1 MSADAPETTRSFQAD
16 RAARPD
22 ENPDDQSVFGDGQSR
37 QDHEVA
43 AHLRRNTLIQLAHG
57 LFGQTGFRL
66 VSAPTFLPAYL
77 FLLSGSDFVV
87 GLARSLQG
95 AGTVA
100 SPMLGASL
108 IGHRKR
114 FLGVTL
120 ASSALMRVQ
129 ILGLA
134 LAGFVL
140 GGASAQ
146 SSGSPAI
153 AAVVAI
159 IVFLAFMGF
168 FQGVAQVTM
177 NALRAKVIPINRR
190 GIVSGA
196 RHFLAGLTSAGVSYA
211 AGAYI
216 IDANLFGNGYASVF
230 LLAFGITCVG
240 LFALALT
247 HEPTATSLR
256 PRASIKETFQAVG
269 PILRAQPAFRRF
281 FIARAVAS
289 CGSMALPF
297 YILYANTVMELTGAN
312 LGLLTTVWMLTS
324 STANLIWGALADRY
338 GYKVVMV
345 VTLACWI
352 ASHVQLLFVQNI
364 VDVIVFFVLMGSAYG
379 GFSQSGQNMV
389 LEFGRPADI
398 PIRLAASGSAVNLVS
413 AVGPFVG
420 GLVVTLAGYA
430 AMFVATTVLQAIAL
444 LIILL
449 AVPEPRASL
458 HR

>member
-1 MSADAPETTRSFQAD
+1 MNAAGPGPTGRRAV

-22 ENPDDQSVFGDGQSR
+22 KSPADSTDRRTGEAL
-37 QDHEVA
+37 EVA

-66 VSAPTFLPAYL
+66 VAAPTFLPAYL

-87 GLARSLQG
+87 GLARSLQA

-120 ASSALMRVQ
+120 ASSALMRLQ

-134 LAGFVL
+134 LAGFAL
-140 GGASAQ
+140 GGAGGST
-146 SSGSPAI
+146 GSPAI
-153 AAVVAI
+153 AAVVAVT
-159 IVFLAFMGF
+159 VFLACMGF

-177 NALRAKVIPINRR
+177 NALRAKVIPIHRR

-211 AGAYI
+211 AGAYLI
-216 IDANLFGNGYASVF
+216 AANTFGNGYASVF
-230 LLAFGITCVG
+230 LLAFGITCIG
-240 LFALALT
+240 LFVLALT

-256 PRASIKETFQAVG
+256 PRASIAETFKAVG
-269 PILRAQPAFRRF
+269 PILRGQPAFRRF
-281 FIARAVAS
+281 FVARALAS

-297 YILYANTVMELTGAN
+297 YILYAGTLMELTGAV

-324 STANLIWGALADRY
+324 SMANLIWGALADRY

-345 VTLACWI
+345 ATLACWI
-352 ASHVQLLFVQNI
+352 ASHVQLLFVEG
-364 VDVIVFFVLMGSAYG
+364 VTGAIVFYVLMGSAYG
-379 GFSQSGQNMV
+379 GFTQSGQNMV

-398 PIRLAASGSAVNLVS
+398 PIRLAASGSAVNLVG

-420 GLVVTLAGYA
+420 GLVVVLTGYV
-430 AMFVATTVLQAIAL
+430 AMFVTTTLVQAVAL
-444 LIILL
+444 VIMLV
-449 AVPEPRASL
+449 AVPEPRSC
-458 HR
+458 R

>member
-1 MSADAPETTRSFQAD
+1 MVSAGEPEPTTGSRIERAPPPD
-16 RAARPD
+16 HARKGNDPR
-22 ENPDDQSVFGDGQSR
+22 QSSHDG
-37 QDHEVA
+37 EA
-43 AHLRRNTLIQLAHG
+43 LAHLRRNTLIQLAHG

-77 FLLSGSDFVV
+77 FLLSGSEFVV

-95 AGTVA
+95 TGTVA
-100 SPMLGASL
+100 SPMIGASL

-129 ILGLA
+129 ILGIA
-134 LAGFVL
+134 VAGFVL
-140 GGASAQ
+140 GGTSRATD
-146 SSGSPAI
+146 GPAVG
-153 AAVVAI
+153 AVVAI
-159 IVFLAFMGF
+159 IVFLALMGF

-216 IDANLFGNGYASVF
+216 IDADLFGNGYASVF
-230 LLAFGITCVG
+230 LFAFGITCVG

-256 PRASIKETFQAVG
+256 PRASITETFKAVG
-269 PILRAQPAFRRF
+269 PILRDQPAFRRF
-281 FIARAVAS
+281 FVARAIAS

-297 YILYANTVMELTGAN
+297 YILFAGTRMELTGAT

-324 STANLIWGALADRY
+324 STVNLIWGVLADRY
-338 GYKVVMV
+338 GYKLVIVA
-345 VTLACWI
+345 TLACWI
-352 ASHVQLLFVQNI
+352 VSHIQLLFAASVL
-364 VDVIVFFVLMGSAYG
+364 DVIVFFVLMGAASG
-379 GFSQSGQNMV
+379 GFNQSGQNMV
-389 LEFGRPADI
+389 LEFGRLEDI

-413 AVGPFVG
+413 AVGPVIG
-420 GLVVTLAGYA
+420 GGIVALTGYVPL
-430 AMFVATTVLQAIAL
+430 FVATTVLQAIAL
-444 LIILL
+444 VTILV
-449 AVPEPRASL
+449 AVPEPRRAYY
-458 HR
+458 R

>member
-1 MSADAPETTRSFQAD
+1 MSADRPEPTTSRRVDRTAPPKAPPTDSPD
-16 RAARPD
+16 RDAEAR
-22 ENPDDQSVFGDGQSR
+22 
-37 QDHEVA
+37 EVA
-43 AHLRRNTLIQLAHG
+43 AHLRRNTLTQLAHG

-120 ASSALMRVQ
+120 ASSALMRLQ

-140 GGASAQ
+140 GGTSG
-146 SSGSPAI
+146 STGSPAI
-153 AAVVAI
+153 AAVAAI
-159 IVFLAFMGF
+159 TVFLALMGF

-190 GIVSGA
+190 GIVSGG

-216 IDANLFGNGYASVF
+216 IDTNALGNGYAAVF
-230 LLAFGITCVG
+230 LLAFGITCIG

-247 HEPTATSLR
+247 REPTATSLR
-256 PRASIKETFQAVG
+256 PRASMTETFKAVG
-269 PILRAQPAFRRF
+269 PILRSQPAFRRF
-281 FIARAVAS
+281 FVARALAS

-297 YILYANTVMELTGAN
+297 YILYAGTRMELSGAN

-345 VTLACWI
+345 ATLACWI
-352 ASHVQLLFVQNI
+352 ASHVQLLFVED
-364 VDVIVFFVLMGSAYG
+364 VVGVIVFFVLMGSAYG

-398 PIRLAASGSAVNLVS
+398 PIRLAASGSAVNLVG

-420 GLVVTLAGYA
+420 GLMVALTGYV
-430 AMFVATTVLQAIAL
+430 AMFVTTTLLQAVAL
-444 LIILL
+444 VIILV
-449 AVPEPRASL
+449 AVPEPRYGAS
-458 HR
+458 R

>member
-1 MSADAPETTRSFQAD
+1 MSAAVEPTTGIRD
-16 RAARPD
+16 RAAGPD
-22 ENPDDQSVFGDGQSR
+22 KHPDDPSDRRDGQSL
-37 QDHEVA
+37 QDREVA
-43 AHLRRNTLIQLAHG
+43 DHLRRNTLIQLAHG
-57 LFGQTGFRL
+57 MFGQTGFRL

-95 AGTVA
+95 IGTVA
-100 SPMLGASL
+100 SPMIGASL

-120 ASSALMRVQ
+120 ASSALMRLQ

-140 GGASAQ
+140 GGT
-146 SSGSPAI
+146 SGTTGDPAV

-159 IVFLAFMGF
+159 IVFLALMGF

-230 LLAFGITCVG
+230 LLAFGITCIG

-256 PRASIKETFQAVG
+256 PRASTMETFKAVG
-269 PILRAQPAFRRF
+269 PILRSQPAFRRF
-281 FIARAVAS
+281 FMARALAS

-297 YILYANTVMELTGAN
+297 YILYAGTRMELTGAT

-324 STANLIWGALADRY
+324 STTNLVWGALADRR

-352 ASHVQLLFVQNI
+352 ASHVQLLFVEDLI
-364 VDVIVFFVLMGSAYG
+364 GVIVFFVLMGSASG
-379 GFSQSGQNMV
+379 GFNQSGQNMV

-398 PIRLAASGSAVNLVS
+398 PIRLAASGSAVNLVG

-420 GLVVTLAGYA
+420 GLVVVLTGYVA
-430 AMFVATTVLQAIAL
+430 LFVVTAVLQVIAL
-444 LIILL
+444 VTILF
-449 AVPEPRASL
+449 AVPEPRL
-458 HR
+458 RGP

>member
-1 MSADAPETTRSFQAD
+1 MSGRPQGSPLRNP
-16 RAARPD
+16 RHRNAAGPT
-22 ENPDDQSVFGDGQSR
+22 NPDSSDR
-37 QDHEVA
+37 ETEAKEVA

-77 FLLSGSDFVV
+77 FMLSGSDFVV

-120 ASSALMRVQ
+120 ASSALMRAQ

-134 LAGFVL
+134 VAGFVL
-140 GGASAQ
+140 GGTSG
-146 SSGSPAI
+146 STGSPAI

-159 IVFLAFMGF
+159 TVFLAFMGF

-190 GIVSGA
+190 GIVSGT
-196 RHFLAGLTSAGVSYA
+196 RHFLAGLMSAGVSYV

-216 IDANLFGNGYASVF
+216 IEANALGNGYASVF
-230 LLAFGITCVG
+230 LLAFGITCIG
-240 LFALALT
+240 LVALALT
-247 HEPTATSLR
+247 REPTATSLR
-256 PRASIKETFQAVG
+256 PRASMTETFKAVG
-269 PILRAQPAFRRF
+269 PILRGQPAFRRF
-281 FIARAVAS
+281 FLARALAS

-297 YILYANTVMELTGAN
+297 YILYAGTRMELTGAS

-352 ASHVQLLFVQNI
+352 ASHVQLLFVED
-364 VDVIVFFVLMGSAYG
+364 VVGVIVFFVLMGSAYG

-398 PIRLAASGSAVNLVS
+398 PIRLAASGSAVNLVG

-420 GLVVTLAGYA
+420 GLVVWSTGYVPL
-430 AMFVATTVLQAIAL
+430 FIATTVLQAIAL
-444 LIILL
+444 AIILV
-449 AVPEPRASL
+449 AVPEPRYRLA
-458 HR
+458 

>member
-1 MSADAPETTRSFQAD
+1 MSAGVEPATGFRD
-16 RAARPD
+16 RAVGPD
-22 ENPDDQSVFGDGQSR
+22 KQPGDQPDRRDGQSL
-37 QDHEVA
+37 QDREVA
-43 AHLRRNTLIQLAHG
+43 DHLRRNTLIQLAHG
-57 LFGQTGFRL
+57 MFGQTGFRL

-95 AGTVA
+95 IGTVA
-100 SPMLGASL
+100 SPMIGASL

-120 ASSALMRVQ
+120 ASSALMRLQ

-140 GGASAQ
+140 GGTSD
-146 SSGSPAI
+146 STDSPAL
-153 AAVVAI
+153 AAIVAI
-159 IVFLAFMGF
+159 IVFLALMGF

-196 RHFLAGLTSAGVSYA
+196 RHFLAGLTSAGVAYA

-230 LLAFGITCVG
+230 LLAFGITCIG
-240 LFALALT
+240 LFAMALT

-256 PRASIKETFQAVG
+256 PRASTIETFRAVG
-269 PILRAQPAFRRF
+269 PILRNQPAFRRF
-281 FIARAVAS
+281 FVARALAS

-297 YILYANTVMELTGAN
+297 YILYAGTRMELTGAT

-324 STANLIWGALADRY
+324 STTNLVWGALADRY

-345 VTLACWI
+345 ATLACWI
-352 ASHVQLLFVQNI
+352 ASHGQLLFVEDI
-364 VDVIVFFVLMGSAYG
+364 LGVIVFFVLMGSASG
-379 GFSQSGQNMV
+379 GFNQSGQNMV

-398 PIRLAASGSAVNLVS
+398 PIRLAASGSAVNLVG

-420 GLVVTLAGYA
+420 GLIVMLAGYVSL
-430 AMFVATTVLQAIAL
+430 FVVTALLQVIAL
-444 LIILL
+444 VTILL
-449 AVPEPRASL
+449 AVPEPRF
-458 HR
+458 RTP

>member
-1 MSADAPETTRSFQAD
+1 MSAGAKPTRGIRAD
-16 RAARPD
+16 RAARHDKSLADSPGRRDD
-22 ENPDDQSVFGDGQSR
+22 EAA
-37 QDHEVA
+37 EVA

-57 LFGQTGFRL
+57 MFGQTGFRL

-87 GLARSLQG
+87 GVARSLQG
-95 AGTVA
+95 LGTVA
-100 SPMLGASL
+100 TPMLGASL

-120 ASSALMRVQ
+120 ASSALMRLQ

-134 LAGFVL
+134 VAGFVL
-140 GGASAQ
+140 GGT
-146 SSGSPAI
+146 SGSSDSPAV
-153 AAVVAI
+153 AGVVAI
-159 IVFLAFMGF
+159 TMFLALMGF

-216 IDANLFGNGYASVF
+216 IEANLLGNGYASVF
-230 LLAFGITCVG
+230 LLAFAITCIG

-256 PRASIKETFQAVG
+256 PRASITQTFKAVG
-269 PILRAQPAFRRF
+269 PILRRQPAFRRF
-281 FIARAVAS
+281 FVARALAS

-297 YILYANTVMELTGAN
+297 YVLFAGTRMELTGAN
-312 LGLLTTVWMLTS
+312 LGLLTTVWMLAS

-345 VTLACWI
+345 ATLACWI
-352 ASHVQLLFVQNI
+352 GSHVQLLFVEELPGMM
-364 VDVIVFFVLMGSAYG
+364 VFFVLMGSASG
-379 GFSQSGQNMV
+379 GFSQAGQNMV

-398 PIRLAASGSAVNLVS
+398 PIRLAASGSAVNLVG

-420 GLVVTLAGYA
+420 GVMVWLTGYV
-430 AMFVATTVLQAIAL
+430 AMFVTATVLQAVALVIIAV
-444 LIILL
+444 
-449 AVPEPRASL
+449 AVPEPRFRTS
-458 HR
+458 

>member
-1 MSADAPETTRSFQAD
+1 MSADRPGPTTSRRVD
-16 RAARPD
+16 RIARPNKPLAD
-22 ENPDDQSVFGDGQSR
+22 SPGRDAEAR
-37 QDHEVA
+37 EVA
-43 AHLRRNTLIQLAHG
+43 AHLRRNTVTQLAHG

-77 FLLSGSDFVV
+77 FMLSGSDFVV

-120 ASSALMRVQ
+120 ASSALMRLQ
-129 ILGLA
+129 ILGIA

-140 GGASAQ
+140 GGTSR
-146 SSGSPAI
+146 STDSPAI

-159 IVFLAFMGF
+159 TVFLALMGF

-196 RHFLAGLTSAGVSYA
+196 RHFLAGLTSAGVSYV

-216 IDANLFGNGYASVF
+216 IEANALGNGYASVF
-230 LLAFGITCVG
+230 LLAFGITCIG
-240 LFALALT
+240 LVALALT
-247 HEPTATSLR
+247 HEPTATNLR
-256 PRASIKETFQAVG
+256 PRASMTETFKAVG
-269 PILRAQPAFRRF
+269 PILRGQPAFRRF
-281 FIARAVAS
+281 FVARALAS

-297 YILYANTVMELTGAN
+297 YILYAGTRMELSGAN
-312 LGLLTTVWMLTS
+312 LGVLTTVWMLTS
-324 STANLIWGALADRY
+324 STANLLWGALADRY

-352 ASHVQLLFVQNI
+352 ASHVQLLFVEDM
-364 VDVIVFFVLMGSAYG
+364 VGVIVFFVLMGSAYG

-398 PIRLAASGSAVNLVS
+398 PIRLAASGSAVNLVG

-420 GLVVTLAGYA
+420 GAMVWWTGYVALFVTTA
-430 AMFVATTVLQAIAL
+430 VLQALAL
-444 LIILL
+444 AIILV
-449 AVPEPRASL
+449 AVPEPRYGA
-458 HR
+458 R

>member
-1 MSADAPETTRSFQAD
+1 MN
-16 RAARPD
+16 AARAD
-22 ENPDDQSVFGDGQSR
+22 SSDRDTEAL
-37 QDHEVA
+37 EVA

-87 GLARSLQG
+87 GLARSLQA
-95 AGTVA
+95 AGTVG

-120 ASSALMRVQ
+120 ASSALMRLQ

-140 GGASAQ
+140 GGANAQ
-146 SSGSPAI
+146 SDGSPAV

-159 IVFLAFMGF
+159 TVFLAFMGF

-216 IDANLFGNGYASVF
+216 IEENLFGNGYASVF
-230 LLAFGITCVG
+230 LLAFGITCIG

-256 PRASIKETFQAVG
+256 PRASIMETFKAVG
-269 PILRAQPAFRRF
+269 PILRDQPAFRRF

-289 CGSMALPF
+289 SGSMALPF

-352 ASHVQLLFVQNI
+352 ASHVHLLFVE
-364 VDVIVFFVLMGSAYG
+364 DVIGVMVFFVLMGSAYG

-398 PIRLAASGSAVNLVS
+398 PIRLAASGSAVNLVG

-420 GLVVTLAGYA
+420 GLVVALTGYIPL
-430 AMFVATTVLQAIAL
+430 FVATTVLQAIAL
-444 LIILL
+444 VVILF
-449 AVPEPRASL
+449 AVPEPRYGAS
-458 HR
+458 

>member
-1 MSADAPETTRSFQAD
+1 MSADRPGPTTSR
-16 RAARPD
+16 RVGRTARPNKPPFD
-22 ENPDDQSVFGDGQSR
+22 PPDRDAEAR
-37 QDHEVA
+37 EVA
-43 AHLRRNTLIQLAHG
+43 EHLRRNTLIQLAHG

-87 GLARSLQG
+87 GLARSLQA

-120 ASSALMRVQ
+120 ASSALMRLQ
-129 ILGLA
+129 ILGIA

-140 GGASAQ
+140 GGATTQ
-146 SSGSPAI
+146 SPDSRAN

-159 IVFLAFMGF
+159 IVFLTFMGF

-190 GIVSGA
+190 GIISGA
-196 RHFLAGLTSAGVSYA
+196 RHFLAGLTSAGVSFV

-216 IDANLFGNGYASVF
+216 IEENLFGDGYASVF
-230 LLAFGITCVG
+230 LLAFGITCIG
-240 LFALALT
+240 LVALALT
-247 HEPTATSLR
+247 HEPTAVSLR
-256 PRASIKETFQAVG
+256 PRASMTETFKAVG
-269 PILRAQPAFRRF
+269 PILRGQPAFRRF
-281 FIARAVAS
+281 FVARALAS

-297 YILYANTVMELTGAN
+297 YILYAGTLMELTGAL
-312 LGLLTTVWMLTS
+312 LGLLTTVWLLSS
-324 STANLIWGALADRY
+324 STANLVWGALADRY
-338 GYKVVMV
+338 GYKVVIV
-345 VTLACWI
+345 ATLACWV
-352 ASHVQLLFVQNI
+352 ASHVQLLFVE
-364 VDVIVFFVLMGSAYG
+364 DLTGVIVFYVLMGSAYG

-398 PIRLAASGSAVNLVS
+398 PIRLAASGSAVNLVG

-420 GLVVTLAGYA
+420 GLMVASTGYVALFVTTA
-430 AMFVATTVLQAIAL
+430 ALQAVAL
-444 LIILL
+444 VIILV
-449 AVPEPRASL
+449 AVPEPRYGA
-458 HR
+458 R

>member
-1 MSADAPETTRSFQAD
+1 MNADGPRPATGIGTD

-22 ENPDDQSVFGDGQSR
+22 KSPPDSADHRDGEAL
-37 QDHEVA
+37 EVA
-43 AHLRRNTLIQLAHG
+43 AYLRRNTLIQLANG

-66 VSAPTFLPAYL
+66 VAAPTFLPAYL
-77 FLLSGSDFVV
+77 FLLSGSDLVV

-120 ASSALMRVQ
+120 ASSALMRMQ
-129 ILGLA
+129 MLGLA
-134 LAGFVL
+134 SAGFVL
-140 GGASAQ
+140 GG
-146 SSGSPAI
+146 SGGSTDSPAI

-190 GIVSGA
+190 GIVGGT

-216 IDANLFGNGYASVF
+216 IDPNLFGNGYASVF
-230 LLAFGITCVG
+230 LLAFGIACIG

-256 PRASIKETFQAVG
+256 PRASMTETFKAVG
-269 PILRAQPAFRRF
+269 PILRDQPAFRRF
-281 FIARAVAS
+281 FVARALAS
-289 CGSMALPF
+289 CGNMALPF
-297 YILYANTVMELTGAN
+297 YILYAGTRMELTGAN
-312 LGLLTTVWMLTS
+312 LGLLTMVWMLTS
-324 STANLIWGALADRY
+324 STANLVWGALADRY

-345 VTLACWI
+345 ATLGCWI
-352 ASHVQLLFVQNI
+352 VSHAQLPWVEDITGVL
-364 VDVIVFFVLMGSAYG
+364 VFFVLMGSAYG
-379 GFSQSGQNMV
+379 GFGQSAQNMV

-398 PIRLAASGSAVNLVS
+398 PIRLAASGSAANLVG

-420 GLVVTLAGYA
+420 GVMVALTGYA
-430 AMFVATTVLQAIAL
+430 AMFVTTTLLQAAAL
-444 LIILL
+444 VIILV
-449 AVPEPRASL
+449 AVPEPRHL
-458 HR
+458 GYR

>member
-1 MSADAPETTRSFQAD
+1 MSADRPEPTSSRRVGRT
-16 RAARPD
+16 ARPD
-22 ENPDDQSVFGDGQSR
+22 KPPADSPDRDAEAR
-37 QDHEVA
+37 EVA

-77 FLLSGSDFVV
+77 FMLSGSDFVV

-120 ASSALMRVQ
+120 ASSALMRLQ

-140 GGASAQ
+140 GGTRESTD
-146 SSGSPAI
+146 SPAI

-159 IVFLAFMGF
+159 TVFLAFMGF

-196 RHFLAGLTSAGVSYA
+196 RHFLAGLTSAGVSYV

-216 IDANLFGNGYASVF
+216 IEANVLGDGYASVF
-230 LLAFGITCVG
+230 LLAFGITCIG
-240 LFALALT
+240 LVALALT
-247 HEPTATSLR
+247 HEPTAVSLR
-256 PRASIKETFQAVG
+256 PRASMTETFKAVG
-269 PILRAQPAFRRF
+269 PILRGQPAFRRF
-281 FIARAVAS
+281 FVARALAS

-297 YILYANTVMELTGAN
+297 YILYAGTRMEVTGAI
-312 LGLLTTVWMLTS
+312 LGLLTTVWMLSS
-324 STANLIWGALADRY
+324 STSNLVWGALADRH

-345 VTLACWI
+345 ATLACWI
-352 ASHVQLLFVQNI
+352 ASHVQLLFVEDLI
-364 VDVIVFFVLMGSAYG
+364 GVIVFYVLMGSACG

-398 PIRLAASGSAVNLVS
+398 PIRLAASGSAVNLVG

-420 GLVVTLAGYA
+420 GVMVASTGYVALLV
-430 AMFVATTVLQAIAL
+430 TTALLQALAL
-444 LIILL
+444 VIILV
-449 AVPEPRASL
+449 AVPEPRYGA
-458 HR
+458 R